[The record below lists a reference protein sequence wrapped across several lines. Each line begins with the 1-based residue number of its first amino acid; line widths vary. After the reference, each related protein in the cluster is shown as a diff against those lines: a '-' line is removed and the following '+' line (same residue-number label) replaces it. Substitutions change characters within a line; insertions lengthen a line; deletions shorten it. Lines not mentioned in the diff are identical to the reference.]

1 MLMELTVKKAF
12 IDKNDKGKIYKVGET
27 LHTDELNRVNDLVA
41 RGICVI
47 KSLESKQAEK
57 VTFQDNEYDL
67 NVVKDALES
76 INAPVAKNAGVKGV
90 TKAIE
95 ALSDESVTALKEALE
110 NSSDG
115 NFDKIQCVGG

>member
-1 MLMELTVKKAF
+1 MELAVKKAF

-57 VTFQDNEYDL
+57 VTFQD
-67 NVVKDALES
+67 
-76 INAPVAKNAGVKGV
+76 
-90 TKAIE
+90 
-95 ALSDESVTALKEALE
+95 LSL
-110 NSSDG
+110 
-115 NFDKIQCVGG
+115 IHI

>member
-1 MLMELTVKKAF
+1 MELAVKKAF

-47 KSLESKQAEK
+47 KSLESK
-57 VTFQDNEYDL
+57 
-67 NVVKDALES
+67 
-76 INAPVAKNAGVKGV
+76 NAGVKSV

-110 NSSDG
+110 
-115 NFDKIQCVGG
+115 K

>member
-1 MLMELTVKKAF
+1 MELAVKKAF
-12 IDKNDKGKIYKVGET
+12 IDKNDRGKIYKVGET

-67 NVVKDALES
+67 NVVRMLWNPSMPPLPKMPGLR
-76 INAPVAKNAGVKGV
+76 V
-90 TKAIE
+90 
-95 ALSDESVTALKEALE
+95 
-110 NSSDG
+110 
-115 NFDKIQCVGG
+115 

>member
-1 MLMELTVKKAF
+1 MELTVKKAF

-27 LHTDELNRVNDLVA
+27 LQSDELNRVNDLVA
-41 RGICVI
+41 RGLCVI
-47 KSLESKQAEK
+47 TSVGSNLSEK

-67 NVVKDALES
+67 NVVKNALES

-90 TKAIE
+90 TKVIE

-110 NSSDG
+110 
-115 NFDKIQCVGG
+115 K

>member
-1 MLMELTVKKAF
+1 MELAVKKAF

-67 NVVKDALES
+67 NVVRMLWNPSMPPLPKM
-76 INAPVAKNAGVKGV
+76 PG
-90 TKAIE
+90 
-95 ALSDESVTALKEALE
+95 LK
-110 NSSDG
+110 
-115 NFDKIQCVGG
+115 V

>member
-1 MLMELTVKKAF
+1 MGLAVKKAF

-67 NVVKDALES
+67 NVVRMLWNPSMPPLPKMPGLR
-76 INAPVAKNAGVKGV
+76 V
-90 TKAIE
+90 
-95 ALSDESVTALKEALE
+95 
-110 NSSDG
+110 
-115 NFDKIQCVGG
+115 

>member
-1 MLMELTVKKAF
+1 MLMELAVKKAF

-67 NVVKDALES
+67 NVVRMLWNPSMPPLPKMPGLR
-76 INAPVAKNAGVKGV
+76 V
-90 TKAIE
+90 
-95 ALSDESVTALKEALE
+95 
-110 NSSDG
+110 
-115 NFDKIQCVGG
+115 

>member
-1 MLMELTVKKAF
+1 MELAVKKAF

-47 KSLESKQAEK
+47 KSLERAEK

-110 NSSDG
+110 
-115 NFDKIQCVGG
+115 K

>member
-1 MLMELTVKKAF
+1 MELTVKKAF

-67 NVVKDALES
+67 NVVKVLWNPS
-76 INAPVAKNAGVKGV
+76 MPPLPKMPG
-90 TKAIE
+90 
-95 ALSDESVTALKEALE
+95 LK
-110 NSSDG
+110 
-115 NFDKIQCVGG
+115 V

>member
-1 MLMELTVKKAF
+1 MELAVKKAF

-67 NVVKDALES
+67 NVVRMLWNPSMPPLPKCR
-76 INAPVAKNAGVKGV
+76 G
-90 TKAIE
+90 
-95 ALSDESVTALKEALE
+95 
-110 NSSDG
+110 
-115 NFDKIQCVGG
+115 

>member
-1 MLMELTVKKAF
+1 MELTVKKAF

-67 NVVKDALES
+67 NVVRMLWNPSMPPLPKMPGLR
-76 INAPVAKNAGVKGV
+76 V
-90 TKAIE
+90 
-95 ALSDESVTALKEALE
+95 
-110 NSSDG
+110 
-115 NFDKIQCVGG
+115 

>member
-1 MLMELTVKKAF
+1 MELAVKKAF

-41 RGICVI
+41 RGI
-47 KSLESKQAEK
+47 
-57 VTFQDNEYDL
+57 
-67 NVVKDALES
+67 
-76 INAPVAKNAGVKGV
+76 NAPVAKNAGVKGV

-110 NSSDG
+110 
-115 NFDKIQCVGG
+115 K

>member
-1 MLMELTVKKAF
+1 M
-12 IDKNDKGKIYKVGET
+12 
-27 LHTDELNRVNDLVA
+27 HTDELNRVNDLVA

-67 NVVKDALES
+67 NVVKAALES

-110 NSSDG
+110 
-115 NFDKIQCVGG
+115 K

>member
-1 MLMELTVKKAF
+1 MELAVKKAF

-67 NVVKDALES
+67 NVVRMLWNPSMPPLPKMPGLR
-76 INAPVAKNAGVKGV
+76 V
-90 TKAIE
+90 
-95 ALSDESVTALKEALE
+95 
-110 NSSDG
+110 
-115 NFDKIQCVGG
+115 

>member
-1 MLMELTVKKAF
+1 MELTVKKAF

-67 NVVKDALES
+67 NVVRMLWNPSMPPLPKM
-76 INAPVAKNAGVKGV
+76 PG
-90 TKAIE
+90 
-95 ALSDESVTALKEALE
+95 LK
-110 NSSDG
+110 
-115 NFDKIQCVGG
+115 V

>member
-1 MLMELTVKKAF
+1 M
-12 IDKNDKGKIYKVGET
+12 
-27 LHTDELNRVNDLVA
+27 
-41 RGICVI
+41 I

-90 TKAIE
+90 TKAI
-95 ALSDESVTALKEALE
+95 AVSYTHLSVLPSYFA
-110 NSSDG
+110 SFRFS
-115 NFDKIQCVGG
+115 

>member
-1 MLMELTVKKAF
+1 MELAVKKAF

-57 VTFQDNEYDL
+57 DNEYDL

-110 NSSDG
+110 
-115 NFDKIQCVGG
+115 K

>member
-1 MLMELTVKKAF
+1 MELAVKKAF

-57 VTFQDNEYDL
+57 VTSQDNEYDL

-76 INAPVAKNAGVKGV
+76 INAPVAKNAGVKSV

-110 NSSDG
+110 
-115 NFDKIQCVGG
+115 K

>member
-1 MLMELTVKKAF
+1 MELTVKKAF

-41 RGICVI
+41 RGFCVI
-47 KSLESKQAEK
+47 KSLESKQTEK

-76 INAPVAKNAGVKGV
+76 INAPVAGVKGV

-110 NSSDG
+110 
-115 NFDKIQCVGG
+115 K

>member
-1 MLMELTVKKAF
+1 MELTVKKAF

-41 RGICVI
+41 RGFCVI
-47 KSLESKQAEK
+47 KSLESKQTEK

>member
-1 MLMELTVKKAF
+1 MELTVKKAF

-67 NVVKDALES
+67 NVVKDALDPS
-76 INAPVAKNAGVKGV
+76 MPPLPKMPG
-90 TKAIE
+90 
-95 ALSDESVTALKEALE
+95 LK
-110 NSSDG
+110 
-115 NFDKIQCVGG
+115 V

>member
-1 MLMELTVKKAF
+1 MELTVKKAF

-41 RGICVI
+41 RGFCV
-47 KSLESKQAEK
+47 ESKQTEK

-110 NSSDG
+110 
-115 NFDKIQCVGG
+115 K

>member
-1 MLMELTVKKAF
+1 MELRVKKAF
-12 IDKNDKGKIYKVGET
+12 KDKHDTSKAYKVGDT

-41 RGICVI
+41 RGLCVI
-47 KSLESKQAEK
+47 TSVGSNLSEK

-90 TKAIE
+90 TKAIG
-95 ALSDESVTALKEALE
+95 ALSDESVTALKEVLE
-110 NSSDG
+110 
-115 NFDKIQCVGG
+115 K

>member
-1 MLMELTVKKAF
+1 MELAVKKAF

-27 LHTDELNRVNDLVA
+27 LHTDELNRVDDLVA

-110 NSSDG
+110 
-115 NFDKIQCVGG
+115 K

>member
-1 MLMELTVKKAF
+1 MELAVKKAF

-27 LHTDELNRVNDLVA
+27 LRTDELNRVNDLVA

-67 NVVKDALES
+67 NVVRMLWNPSMPPLPKMPGLR
-76 INAPVAKNAGVKGV
+76 V
-90 TKAIE
+90 
-95 ALSDESVTALKEALE
+95 
-110 NSSDG
+110 
-115 NFDKIQCVGG
+115 

>member
-1 MLMELTVKKAF
+1 MELTVKKAF

-41 RGICVI
+41 RGFCVI
-47 KSLESKQAEK
+47 KSLESKQTE
-57 VTFQDNEYDL
+57 
-67 NVVKDALES
+67 VVKDALES

-110 NSSDG
+110 
-115 NFDKIQCVGG
+115 K